1 MFDFEANQLVT
12 LHQCHMNMK
21 YLSVANLNEIK
32 LWTLDEIQ
40 KAVRCELFVNGPY
53 CWLWEGVKWLRFKI
67 KLGVFSDKILF
78 KCITSTPGW
87 LLAAG
92 WWLGGNKSRV
102 FSAAARRSGAEM
114 ETEWRDNLHHRD
126 TGLRRV
132 TTRVA
137 ALWIYANQTAV
148 PYDYCCIKEKALCRS
163 LLCDSEIFANL
174 RLKL

>member
-1 MFDFEANQLVT
+1 MKVVCTSEQSKWFWNIGRKVIPLEAKL
-12 LHQCHMNMK
+12 
-21 YLSVANLNEIK
+21 LSHVWFWSKPIDNAALMSHENEISFGCKPKWNK
-32 LWTLDEIQ
+32 LWTLDEIP
-40 KAVRCELFVNGPY
+40 KAIRSALFVNGPY

-132 TTRVA
+132 TT
-137 ALWIYANQTAV
+137 TGS
-148 PYDYCCIKEKALCRS
+148 P
-163 LLCDSEIFANL
+163 
-174 RLKL
+174 